1 MHRDKASQ
9 FQPKRRDFFFL
20 FHGSQIYAKNLKI
33 AHGNEYCEN

>member
-1 MHRDKASQ
+1 MHRDKSSQ